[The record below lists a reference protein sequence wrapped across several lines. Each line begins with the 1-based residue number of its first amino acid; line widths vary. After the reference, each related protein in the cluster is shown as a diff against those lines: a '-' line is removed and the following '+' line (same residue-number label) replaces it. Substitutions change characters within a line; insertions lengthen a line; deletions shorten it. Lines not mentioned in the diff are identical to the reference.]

1 MTIQDTV
8 ENVSRAE
15 RLRIL
20 LGRAVLGLL
29 GAALLF
35 APLVV
40 AQGAITSANTG
51 LNETARNAGYQTTN
65 VSIPQFVGTVINAA
79 LGIIGVIFL
88 VLIVY
93 GGMLWMLSEGD
104 ETKIGSARGLI
115 FHSIIG
121 LILVLSAYAI
131 TSFVVG
137 SIIKGTLN

>member
-1 MTIQDTV
+1 MTVRNIIPFCKV
-8 ENVSRAE
+8 VS
-15 RLRIL
+15 
-20 LGRAVLGLL
+20 GFF
-29 GAALLF
+29 GAALFFLSLM
-35 APLVV
+35 PLIAVHAVV
-40 AQGAITSANTG
+40 LTPADTG
-51 LNETARNAGYQTTN
+51 LPETAANAGYRTTGTS
-65 VSIPQFVGTVINAA
+65 VPQFVGVIINAA

-104 ETKIGSARGLI
+104 ETKVGNARGLI

-137 SIIKGTLN
+137 SLIKGTLN

>member
-1 MTIQDTV
+1 MTARDTIPF
-8 ENVSRAE
+8 SKAAP
-15 RLRIL
+15 RLF
-20 LGRAVLGLL
+20 

-35 APLVV
+35 LSLIPLIALHAAVLTP
-40 AQGAITSANTG
+40 AGTG
-51 LNETARNAGYQTTN
+51 LPETAANAGYQTRGTS
-65 VSIPQFVGTVINAA
+65 VPQFVGVVVNAA
-79 LGIIGVIFL
+79 LGIIGVVFL

-104 ETKIGSARGLI
+104 ETKVGSARGLI

-137 SIIKGTLN
+137 SLIKNTLN